1 MSPSPSTDDE
11 QPLEVTANQRENAGE
26 TDDDTLDSV
35 NPESSNLA
43 LLLWIGTIFLFSL
56 PSLVMFLMKKGDD
69 YVADQVRE
77 ALNWSI
83 TAIIGWAAGW
93 LLTFFLIGPLV
104 VWLVMVCNLVFS
116 VMGAL
121 ACSKGEQYR
130 VPVALRL
137 IK

>member
-1 MSPSPSTDDE
+1 MSTE
-11 QPLEVTANQRENAGE
+11 TTEKTEEVT
-26 TDDDTLDSV
+26 LDNV
-35 NPESSNLA
+35 NSESRNLA
-43 LLLWIGTIFLFSL
+43 LLIWIGTIFLFSL

-69 YVADQVRE
+69 YVTDQVRE

-93 LLTFFLIGPLV
+93 LLTLILIGPLV
-104 VWLVMVCNLVFS
+104 VWAVTICNFVFS

-121 ACSKGEQYR
+121 ACSKGEKYR
-130 VPVALRL
+130 VPLALRL

>member
-1 MSPSPSTDDE
+1 MSNSSTAQDQQDP
-11 QPLEVTANQRENAGE
+11 QPKALETTEE
-26 TDDDTLDSV
+26 TEEITLDNI
-35 NPESSNLA
+35 NPESRNQA
-43 LLLWIGTIFLFSL
+43 LLVWVGTIFLFSL

-83 TAIIGWAAGW
+83 TAIIGWSAGW

-104 VWLVMVCNLVFS
+104 LWAVMVANLVFS

-121 ACSKGEQYR
+121 ACSKGEKYR